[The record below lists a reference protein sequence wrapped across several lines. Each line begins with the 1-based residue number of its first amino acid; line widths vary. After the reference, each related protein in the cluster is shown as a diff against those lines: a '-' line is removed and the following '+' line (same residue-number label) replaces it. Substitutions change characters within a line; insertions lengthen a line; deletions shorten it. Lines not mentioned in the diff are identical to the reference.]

1 VDDLLSDLNP
11 QQAAAVTHRGG
22 PILVVAG
29 AGSGKTRVLTRRI
42 AHLLA
47 TNQALPSEIL
57 AITFTNKAAAEMKER
72 VSAAVGPVGQRMWVS
87 TFHSACVRILRRQAH
102 HLGYPSS
109 FSIYDTDDS
118 RRLITNIGK
127 DLDLDPR
134 KYRPRGLAHQI
145 SALKNELIDHEA
157 FATTVQTESQQ
168 VLADVYRL
176 YTERLQRA
184 GAMDFD
190 DLIGNAVAV
199 LTLFDEVAAYY
210 HRLFA
215 HILIDEYQDTN
226 RAQYELVRRM
236 VGDGSEG
243 LDPAELCVVGDSD
256 QSIYAFRGADVRN
269 IEEFEKDFP
278 GAEVVLLEQNYR
290 STQTILSAANALI
303 SHNTG
308 RRDKRLWTD
317 AGDGEQIVGYV
328 ADDARDEAAFVVNE
342 IRQLTSQG
350 TDAGQIAVFY
360 RTHAQSRPLEE
371 VLLRSGLR
379 YRIVGNVRFY
389 ERREVRDALAYLR
402 AVSNPEDDVAVTR
415 ILNVPKRGLGD
426 RTVEQVSAL
435 AAREQITFEAALRR
449 AGEAGIGARAETRIG
464 GFLELLDELRM
475 LLDSGANP
483 EEMVEAVLEQ
493 SGLVAEL
500 QASND
505 PQDES
510 RLENLAQLTTVA
522 GEFINDNAD
531 GTLADFLER
540 VALVAEADDVPA
552 PEGGLVTLM
561 TLHTAKG
568 LEFDAVFLTGLEEAI
583 FPHSRS
589 LDDPTEL
596 QEERRLAYVGVTR
609 ARKQLYISR
618 AAMRMQFG
626 TTSMN
631 APSRFLEELPDSL
644 VHWRRTG
651 RDLSRR
657 VSDGGRGAAPAL
669 SQAAGSARRTSGP
682 IVALTAGDNVLHPKF
697 GLGTVVS
704 TAGEAD
710 KSEAHID
717 FGSEGVKRLLLRYA
731 PVEKL

>member
-1 VDDLLSDLNP
+1 M
-11 QQAAAVTHRGG
+11 THRGS

-47 TNQALPSEIL
+47 TNQAVPSEIL
-57 AITFTNKAAAEMKER
+57 AITFTNKAANEMKER
-72 VSAAVGPVGQRMWVS
+72 VTELVGPVGQRMWVS
-87 TFHSACVRILRRQAH
+87 TFHSACVRILRRQGH

-118 RRLITNIGK
+118 RRLLTTIGK
-127 DLDLDPR
+127 ELGLDPR
-134 KYRPRGLAHQI
+134 KYRPRGLQHQI
-145 SALKNELIDHEA
+145 SALKNELIDHEG
-157 FATTVQTESQQ
+157 FAASAETEAQQ
-168 VLADVYRL
+168 VLADVYRM
-176 YTERLQRA
+176 YSERLQRA

-190 DLIGNAVAV
+190 DLIGNTVAA
-199 LTLFDEVAAYY
+199 LTLFDDVAAYY

-226 RAQYELVRRM
+226 RAQYELVRRL
-236 VGDGSEG
+236 VGHGEEG

-303 SHNTG
+303 AHNTG
-308 RRDKRLWTD
+308 RREKRLWTD
-317 AGDGEQIVGYV
+317 AGDGEPIVGYV
-328 ADDARDEAAFVVNE
+328 GDDDRDEAAFVVNE
-342 IRQLTSQG
+342 IGQLTAAG
-350 TDAGQIAVFY
+350 TDPGEIAVFY

-371 VLLRSGLR
+371 VLVRSGLR

-402 AVSNPEDDVAVTR
+402 AVVNPVDDVAVTR

-426 RTVEQVSAL
+426 RTVEQVAAF
-435 AAREQITFEAALRR
+435 AAREGISFEAALRR
-449 AGEAGIGARAETRIG
+449 VPETGLGPSAETRIG
-464 GFLELLDELRM
+464 GFLGLLDELRM
-475 LLDSGANP
+475 MLDSGASP

-510 RLENLAQLTTVA
+510 RLENLAELASVA
-522 GEFINDNAD
+522 REFINDNAD

-540 VALVAEADDVPA
+540 VALVAEADDVPDHV
-552 PEGGLVTLM
+552 GGLVTLM

-568 LEFDAVFLTGLEEAI
+568 LEFDAVFLTGLEEAV
-583 FPHSRS
+583 FPHARS
-589 LDDPTEL
+589 LDDRVEL

-609 ARKQLYISR
+609 ARKKLYLSR

-626 TTSMN
+626 TPQAN
-631 APSRFLEELPDSL
+631 PPSRFLEELPDTL
-644 VHWRRTG
+644 IDWRRTG

-657 VSDGGRGAAPAL
+657 PSAGGRGAAPAL
-669 SQAAGSARRTSGP
+669 AQAAGSARRTAGP
-682 IVALTAGDNVLHPKF
+682 VITLNAGDNVLHPKF

-704 TAGEAD
+704 TAGKDD
-710 KSEAHID
+710 KAEAHID

>member
-1 VDDLLSDLNP
+1 
-11 QQAAAVTHRGG
+11 VTHRGS

-47 TNQALPSEIL
+47 TNQAVPSEIL
-57 AITFTNKAAAEMKER
+57 AITFTNKAANEMKDR
-72 VSAAVGPVGQRMWVS
+72 VSALVGPVGRRMWVS
-87 TFHSACVRILRRQAH
+87 TFHSACVRILRRQGH
-102 HLGYPSS
+102 HLGFPSS

-118 RRLITNIGK
+118 RRLLTAISK
-127 DLDLDPR
+127 ELDLDPR
-134 KYRPRGLAHQI
+134 KYRPRGLQHQI
-145 SALKNELIDHEA
+145 SGLKNELIDHEG
-157 FATTVQTESQQ
+157 FAAGVETEAQQ

-190 DLIGNAVAV
+190 DLIGNSVAV
-199 LTLFDEVAAYY
+199 LTLFDDVAAYY
-210 HRLFA
+210 HRLFG

-226 RAQYELVRRM
+226 KAQYELVRRL

-243 LDPAELCVVGDSD
+243 LDAAELCVVGDSD

-303 SHNTG
+303 AHNAG
-308 RRDKRLWTD
+308 RREKRLWTD
-317 AGDGEQIVGYV
+317 AGDGERIVGYV
-328 ADDARDEAAFVVNE
+328 ADDDRDEAAFVVNE
-342 IRQLTSQG
+342 IGRLTAQG
-350 TDAGQIAVFY
+350 MDAGEIAVFY

-371 VLLRSGLR
+371 VLLRTGLR

-389 ERREVRDALAYLR
+389 ERKEVRDALAYLR
-402 AVSNPEDDVAVTR
+402 VVANPEDDVALQR

-426 RTVEQVSAL
+426 RTVEQVTAF
-435 AAREQITFEAALRR
+435 AARERITFEAALRR
-449 AGEAGIGARAETRIG
+449 VGEIGLGPRAETRIG
-464 GFLELLDELRM
+464 GFLALLDELR
-475 LLDSGANP
+475 LRLESGADP
-483 EEMVEAVLEQ
+483 EEMVVAVLEQ
-493 SGLVAEL
+493 TGLVAEL

-510 RLENLAQLTTVA
+510 RLENLAELASVA
-522 GEFINDNAD
+522 REFLNDNAD

-540 VALVAEADDVPA
+540 VALVAEADDVP
-552 PEGGLVTLM
+552 EHDGGLVTLM

-568 LEFDAVFLTGLEEAI
+568 LEFDAVFLTGLEEAV
-583 FPHSRS
+583 FPHMRS
-589 LDDPTEL
+589 LDDPVEL

-609 ARKQLYISR
+609 ARQRLYVSR
-618 AAMRMQFG
+618 AAVRLQFG
-626 TTSMN
+626 TPQSN
-631 APSRFLEELPDSL
+631 PPSRFLEELPDAL
-644 VHWRRTG
+644 VDWRRTG

-657 VSDGGRGAAPAL
+657 PSAGGRGAAPAL
-669 SQAAGSARRTSGP
+669 AQAAGAARRTAGP
-682 IVALTAGDNVLHPKF
+682 VIDLNAGDSVLHPKF

-704 TAGEAD
+704 TAGEDDTA
-710 KSEAHID
+710 EAHID

-731 PVEKL
+731 PVEKV

>member
-1 VDDLLSDLNP
+1 
-11 QQAAAVTHRGG
+11 G
-22 PILVVAG
+22 
-29 AGSGKTRVLTRRI
+29 
-42 AHLLA
+42 HLLA
-47 TNQALPSEIL
+47 AGQAVPSGLL
-57 AITFTNKAAAEMKER
+57 AITFTNKAATEMKER
-72 VSAAVGPVGQRMWVS
+72 VTAAVGPVGQRMWVS

-102 HLGYPSS
+102 HLGFPSS

-157 FATTVQTESQQ
+157 FAPTAQTESQE
-168 VLADVYRL
+168 VLAQVYRL

-190 DLIGNAVAV
+190 DLIGNTVAV
-199 LTLFDEVAAYY
+199 LSLFDSVAAYY

-236 VGDGSEG
+236 VGDGAEG

-328 ADDARDEAAFVVNE
+328 ADDDRDEAAFVVNE
-342 IRQLTSQG
+342 IQRLTSEG
-350 TDAGQIAVFY
+350 LDAGEIAIFY

-371 VLLRSGLR
+371 VLLRSGLK

-426 RTVEQVSAL
+426 RTVEQVAAF

-449 AGEAGIGARAETRIG
+449 ASETGIGPRAETRIG
-464 GFLELLDELRM
+464 AFLALLDELRM
-475 LLDSGANP
+475 LLDSGADP

-493 SGLVAEL
+493 SGLVGEL

-510 RLENLAQLTTVA
+510 RLENLAQLASVA
-522 GEFINDNAD
+522 GEFMNDNAD
-531 GTLADFLER
+531 GALADFLER
-540 VALVAEADDVPA
+540 VALV
-552 PEGGLVTLM
+552 
-561 TLHTAKG
+561 
-568 LEFDAVFLTGLEEAI
+568 
-583 FPHSRS
+583 
-589 LDDPTEL
+589 
-596 QEERRLAYVGVTR
+596 
-609 ARKQLYISR
+609 
-618 AAMRMQFG
+618 
-626 TTSMN
+626 
-631 APSRFLEELPDSL
+631 
-644 VHWRRTG
+644 
-651 RDLSRR
+651 
-657 VSDGGRGAAPAL
+657 
-669 SQAAGSARRTSGP
+669 
-682 IVALTAGDNVLHPKF
+682 
-697 GLGTVVS
+697 
-704 TAGEAD
+704 
-710 KSEAHID
+710 
-717 FGSEGVKRLLLRYA
+717 
-731 PVEKL
+731 

>member
-1 VDDLLSDLNP
+1 MDDLLSDLNP
-11 QQAAAVTHRGG
+11 QQAAAVTHRGK

-47 TNQALPSEIL
+47 EGQAVPSEIL
-57 AITFTNKAAAEMKER
+57 AITFTNKAAAEMKDR
-72 VSAAVGPVGQRMWVS
+72 VTAHVGPVGQRMWVS

-102 HLGYPSS
+102 HLGFPSS

-134 KYRPRGLAHQI
+134 KYRPRGLQHQI
-145 SALKNELIDHEA
+145 SGLKNELIDHES
-157 FATTVQTESQQ
+157 FVPETEAQE
-168 VLADVYRL
+168 VLAEVFRL
-176 YTERLQRA
+176 YTERLHRA

-190 DLIGNAVAV
+190 DLIGNTVAV

-226 RAQYELVRRM
+226 RAQYELVRRL
-236 VGDGSEG
+236 VGQESGG

-303 SHNTG
+303 AHNAG

-317 AGDGEQIVGYV
+317 AGDGAKIVGYV
-328 ADDARDEAAFVVNE
+328 GDDDRDEAAFVVNE
-342 IRQLTSQG
+342 IKRLTADG
-350 TDAGQIAVFY
+350 LDPGEIAIFY

-389 ERREVRDALAYLR
+389 ERKEVRDALAYLR
-402 AVSNPEDDVAVTR
+402 VISNPEDDVALTR

-426 RTVEQVSAL
+426 RTVEQISQL

-449 AGEAGIGARAETRIG
+449 REEAGIGTRSDTRIG
-464 GFLELLDELRM
+464 GFLALLDELRM
-475 LLDSGANP
+475 VLDSGADP

-510 RLENLAQLTTVA
+510 RLENLAELASVA
-522 GEFINDNAD
+522 REFVNDNAD
-531 GTLADFLER
+531 GQLADFLER

-552 PEGGLVTLM
+552 HEGGLVTLM

-568 LEFDAVFLTGLEEAI
+568 LEFDAVFLTGLEESV
-583 FPHSRS
+583 FPHARS
-589 LDDPTEL
+589 LDDPKEME
-596 QEERRLAYVGVTR
+596 EERRLAYVGVTR
-609 ARKQLYISR
+609 ARKQLHVSR
-618 AAMRMQFG
+618 ASMRMQFG
-626 TTSMN
+626 TPQAN
-631 APSRFLEELPDSL
+631 PPSRFLEELPADL
-644 VHWRRTG
+644 VDWRRTG

-657 VSDGGRGAAPAL
+657 PSAGGRGAAPAL
-669 SQAAGSARRTSGP
+669 AQAAGSARRTSGP
-682 IVALTAGDNVLHPKF
+682 ILSLTAGDNVLHPKF

-704 TAGEAD
+704 TAGSAD
-710 KSEAHID
+710 KAEAHID

-731 PVEKL
+731 PVEKV

>member
-1 VDDLLSDLNP
+1 MLDLLSDLNP
-11 QQAAAVTHRGG
+11 PQAAAVTHRGR

-42 AHLLA
+42 AHLLQ
-47 TNQALPSEIL
+47 TQQAVPSEIL
-57 AITFTNKAAAEMKER
+57 AITFTNKAANEMKER
-72 VSAAVGPVGQRMWVS
+72 VTELVGPVGQRMWVS

-109 FSIYDTDDS
+109 FSIYDTDDA
-118 RRLITNIGK
+118 RRLLTQISK

-134 KYRPRGLAHQI
+134 RYKPRGLAHQI
-145 SALKNELIDHEA
+145 SNLKNELIDHESFVA
-157 FATTVQTESQQ
+157 EGENEE

-176 YTERLQRA
+176 YSERMQRA

-190 DLIGNAVAV
+190 DLIGNSVAV

-226 RAQYELVRRM
+226 HAQYQLVRRL
-236 VGDGSEG
+236 VGDGALG

-303 SHNTG
+303 SHNVG

-317 AGDGEQIVGYV
+317 SGDGDLIVGYV
-328 ADDARDEAAFVVNE
+328 GDDDRDEAAFVVNE
-342 IRQLTSQG
+342 IQKLTADG
-350 TDAGQIAVFY
+350 LDPGEIAVFY

-379 YRIVGNVRFY
+379 YKIVGNVRFY
-389 ERREVRDALAYLR
+389 ERKEVRDALAYLR
-402 AVSNPEDDVAVTR
+402 IVNNPEDDLALQR

-426 RTVEQVSAL
+426 RTVEQVTGFANANRIS
-435 AAREQITFEAALRR
+435 FEDALRR
-449 AGEAGIGARAETRIG
+449 VSETGVGPRAELRIG
-464 GFLELLDELRM
+464 GFLGLLDELRM
-475 LLDSGANP
+475 LLDSGADV
-483 EEMVEAVLEQ
+483 EDMVEAVLEQ

-500 QASND
+500 QASTD
-505 PQDES
+505 PQDEA
-510 RLENLAQLTTVA
+510 RLENLGELTSVA
-522 GEFINDNAD
+522 REFMNDNAD
-531 GTLADFLER
+531 GTLSDFLER
-540 VALVAEADDVPA
+540 VALVAEADEVPQH
-552 PEGGLVTLM
+552 EGGPVTLM

-568 LEFDAVFLTGLEEAI
+568 LEFDAVFLTGLEEGI
-583 FPHSRS
+583 FPHARS
-589 LDDPTEL
+589 LEDRKEME
-596 QEERRLAYVGVTR
+596 EERRLAYVGVTR
-609 ARKQLYISR
+609 ARKKLHISR
-618 AAMRMQFG
+618 AASRFQFG
-626 TTSMN
+626 TPQMN
-631 APSRFLEELPDSL
+631 PPSRFLDELPQALID
-644 VHWRRTG
+644 WRRTG

-657 VSDGGRGAAPAL
+657 PSAGGRGASPAL
-669 SQAAGSARRTSGP
+669 AEVAGKARRTAGPVLQLASG
-682 IVALTAGDNVLHPKF
+682 DKVLHPKF
-697 GLGTVVS
+697 GLGKVVS
-704 TAGEAD
+704 TAGAD
-710 KSEAHID
+710 DKAEAHID

>member
-1 VDDLLSDLNP
+1 MDDLLTDLNP
-11 QQAAAVTHRGG
+11 QQAEAVTHRGS

-42 AHLLA
+42 AHLLG
-47 TNQALPSEIL
+47 TGQAVPSEIL

-72 VSAAVGPVGQRMWVS
+72 VTALVGPVGQRMWVS
-87 TFHSACVRILRRQAH
+87 TFHSACVRILRRQGH

-118 RRLITNIGK
+118 RRLLTAIGK

-134 KYRPRGLAHQI
+134 KYRARGLQHQI
-145 SALKNELIDHEA
+145 SGLKNELIDHEA
-157 FATTVQTESQQ
+157 FSAGVETESQQ
-168 VLADVYRL
+168 VLADVYRM
-176 YTERLQRA
+176 YTDRLQRA

-190 DLIGNAVAV
+190 DLIGNSVAV

-210 HRLFA
+210 HRLFG
-215 HILIDEYQDTN
+215 HVLIDEYQDTN
-226 RAQYELVRRM
+226 KAQYELVRRL
-236 VGDGSEG
+236 VGDGAEG

-278 GAEVVLLEQNYR
+278 GAQVVLLEQNYR

-303 SHNTG
+303 AHNTG
-308 RRDKRLWTD
+308 RREKRLWTD
-317 AGDGEQIVGYV
+317 AGDGALITGYV
-328 ADDARDEAAFVVNE
+328 ADDDRDEAAFVVNE
-342 IRQLTSQG
+342 IRSLTSDG
-350 TDAGQIAVFY
+350 LDAGEIAVFY

-389 ERREVRDALAYLR
+389 ERKEVRDALAYLR
-402 AVSNPEDDVAVTR
+402 VVSNPEDDVALQR

-426 RTVEQVSAL
+426 RTVEQVAAF
-435 AAREQITFEAALRR
+435 AAREQISFEAALRR
-449 AGEAGIGARAETRIG
+449 APETGIGPRAETRIG
-464 GFLELLDELRM
+464 GFLALLDELRV
-475 LLDSGANP
+475 LLDSGADP
-483 EEMVEAVLEQ
+483 EEMVEAVLDQ

-510 RLENLAQLTTVA
+510 RLENLAELASVA
-522 GEFINDNAD
+522 REFLNDNAD

-540 VALVAEADDVPA
+540 VALVAEADDL
-552 PEGGLVTLM
+552 PEHDGGLVTLM

-568 LEFDAVFLTGLEEAI
+568 LEFDAVFLTGLEEAV
-583 FPHSRS
+583 FPHARS
-589 LDDPTEL
+589 LDDPVEL

-609 ARKQLYISR
+609 ARKRLYLSR
-618 AAMRMQFG
+618 AAMRLQFG
-626 TTSMN
+626 TPQSN
-631 APSRFLEELPDSL
+631 PPSRFLEELPASL
-644 VHWRRTG
+644 IDWKRTG

-657 VSDGGRGAAPAL
+657 PSAGGRGGAPAL
-669 SQAAGSARRTSGP
+669 AQAAGTMRKAAGP
-682 IVALTAGDNVLHPKF
+682 IVSLSAGDNVLHPKF

-704 TAGEAD
+704 TAGAD
-710 KSEAHID
+710 EKAEAHID

>member
-1 VDDLLSDLNP
+1 MDDLLSDLNP
-11 QQAAAVTHRGG
+11 QQSAAVTHRGG

-42 AHLLA
+42 AYLLA
-47 TNQALPSEIL
+47 TGQATPSEIL
-57 AITFTNKAAAEMKER
+57 AITFTNKAANEMKER
-72 VSAAVGPVGQRMWVS
+72 VASAVGPVGRRMWVS
-87 TFHSACVRILRRQAH
+87 TFHSACVRILRRQGH
-102 HLGYPSS
+102 HLGFPSS

-118 RRLITNIGK
+118 RRLITNITK

-134 KYRPRGLAHQI
+134 KYRPRGFQHQI
-145 SALKNELIDHEA
+145 SALKNELIDHET
-157 FATTVQTESQQ
+157 FAQDDLNESQQ

-190 DLIGNAVAV
+190 DLIGNTVAV
-199 LTLFDEVAAYY
+199 LSLYDSVAAYY

-226 RAQYELVRRM
+226 RAQYELVRRL
-236 VGDGSEG
+236 VGEGEQG

-278 GAEVVLLEQNYR
+278 GAAVVLLEQNYR

-303 SHNTG
+303 AHNAG

-317 AGDGEQIVGYV
+317 AGDGDPIIGYV
-328 ADDARDEAAFVVNE
+328 ADDDRDEAAFVVNE
-342 IRQLTSQG
+342 IRQITARG
-350 TDAGQIAVFY
+350 TDPGEIAVFY

-371 VLLRSGLR
+371 VLVRSGLR

-402 AVSNPEDDVAVTR
+402 AVANPVDDVALTR

-426 RTVEQVSAL
+426 RTVEQVNSL
-435 AAREQITFEAALRR
+435 AQREGISFEAALRR
-449 AGEAGIGARAETRIG
+449 APESGVGPRAELRIG
-464 GFLELLDELRM
+464 GFLALLDELR
-475 LLDSGANP
+475 LALDSGAGP

-493 SGLVAEL
+493 SGMVAQL
-500 QASND
+500 QASTD

-510 RLENLAQLTTVA
+510 RLENLAELASVA
-522 GEFINDNAD
+522 REFMNDNAD

-540 VALVAEADDVPA
+540 VALVAEADDVPDH
-552 PEGGLVTLM
+552 EGGLVTLM

-568 LEFDAVFLTGLEEAI
+568 LEFDAVFLTGLEEMV
-583 FPHSRS
+583 FPHARS
-589 LDDPTEL
+589 LDDPVEL

-626 TTSMN
+626 TPQGN
-631 APSRFLEELPDSL
+631 PPSRFLEELPDSL
-644 VHWRRTG
+644 IDWRRTG

-657 VSDGGRGAAPAL
+657 PSAGGRGAAPAL
-669 SQAAGSARRTSGP
+669 AQAAGSARRTAGP
-682 IVALTAGDNVLHPKF
+682 VISLSAGDNVLHPKF

-704 TAGEAD
+704 TAGRDD
-710 KSEAHID
+710 KAEAHID
-717 FGSEGVKRLLLRYA
+717 FGSEGIKRLLLRYA
-731 PVEKL
+731 PVEKV

>member
-1 VDDLLSDLNP
+1 
-11 QQAAAVTHRGG
+11 VTHRGS

-47 TNQALPSEIL
+47 SNQAVPSEIL
-57 AITFTNKAAAEMKER
+57 AITFTNKAANEMKDR
-72 VSAAVGPVGQRMWVS
+72 VSALVGPVGRRMWVS
-87 TFHSACVRILRRQAH
+87 TFHSACVRILRRQGH
-102 HLGYPSS
+102 HLGFPSS

-118 RRLITNIGK
+118 RRLLTAIGK

-134 KYRPRGLAHQI
+134 KYRPRGLQHQI
-145 SALKNELIDHEA
+145 SGLKNELIDHEA
-157 FATTVQTESQQ
+157 FTAGVETEAQQ
-168 VLADVYRL
+168 VLADVYRQ

-190 DLIGNAVAV
+190 DLIGNSVAV

-210 HRLFA
+210 HRLFG
-215 HILIDEYQDTN
+215 HVLIDEYQDTN
-226 RAQYELVRRM
+226 KAQYELVRRL

-303 SHNTG
+303 AHNAG
-308 RRDKRLWTD
+308 RREKRLWTD
-317 AGDGEQIVGYV
+317 AGDGDLIVGYV
-328 ADDARDEAAFVVNE
+328 ADDDRDEAAFVVNE
-342 IRQLTSQG
+342 IRRLTG
-350 TDAGQIAVFY
+350 NGLDAGEIAVFY

-371 VLLRSGLR
+371 VLVRSGLR

-389 ERREVRDALAYLR
+389 ERKEVRDALAYLR
-402 AVSNPEDDVAVTR
+402 VASNPEDDVALQR

-426 RTVEQVSAL
+426 RTVEQVTAF
-435 AAREQITFEAALRR
+435 AARDQITFEAALRR
-449 AGEAGIGARAETRIG
+449 VGEVGLGPRAETRIG
-464 GFLELLDELRM
+464 GFLALLDELRVR
-475 LLDSGANP
+475 LDSGADP

-510 RLENLAQLTTVA
+510 RLENLAELVSVA
-522 GEFINDNAD
+522 REFLNDNAD

-540 VALVAEADDVPA
+540 VALVAEADDVPEH
-552 PEGGLVTLM
+552 EGGLVTLM

-568 LEFDAVFLTGLEEAI
+568 LEFDAVFLTGLEESV
-583 FPHSRS
+583 FPHMRS
-589 LDDPTEL
+589 LDDPVEL

-609 ARKQLYISR
+609 ARKRLYVSR
-618 AAMRMQFG
+618 AAVRMQFG
-626 TTSMN
+626 TPQSN
-631 APSRFLEELPDSL
+631 PPSRFLEELPGSL
-644 VHWRRTG
+644 VDWHRTG

-657 VSDGGRGAAPAL
+657 PSAGGRGAAPAL
-669 SQAAGSARRTSGP
+669 AQAAGAARRTAGP
-682 IVALTAGDNVLHPKF
+682 VIDLSAGDNVLHPKF

-704 TAGEAD
+704 TAGHDD
-710 KSEAHID
+710 KAEAHID

-731 PVEKL
+731 PVEKV

>member
-1 VDDLLSDLNP
+1 
-11 QQAAAVTHRGG
+11 VTHRGS

-47 TNQALPSEIL
+47 TNQAVPSEIL
-57 AITFTNKAAAEMKER
+57 AITFTNKAANEMKDR
-72 VSAAVGPVGQRMWVS
+72 VSALVGPVGRRMWVS
-87 TFHSACVRILRRQAH
+87 TFHSACVRILRRQGH
-102 HLGYPSS
+102 HLGFPSS

-118 RRLITNIGK
+118 RRLLTAISK
-127 DLDLDPR
+127 ELDLDPR
-134 KYRPRGLAHQI
+134 KYRPRGLQHQI
-145 SALKNELIDHEA
+145 SGLKNELIDHEG
-157 FATTVQTESQQ
+157 FAAGVETEAQQ

-190 DLIGNAVAV
+190 DLIGNSVAV
-199 LTLFDEVAAYY
+199 LTLFDDVAAYY
-210 HRLFA
+210 HRLFG

-226 RAQYELVRRM
+226 KAQYELVRRL

-243 LDPAELCVVGDSD
+243 LDAAELCVVGDSD

-303 SHNTG
+303 AHNRG
-308 RRDKRLWTD
+308 RREKRLWTD
-317 AGDGEQIVGYV
+317 AGDGERIVGYV
-328 ADDARDEAAFVVNE
+328 ADDDRDEAAFVVNE
-342 IRQLTSQG
+342 IGRLTAQG
-350 TDAGQIAVFY
+350 MDAGEIAVFY

-371 VLLRSGLR
+371 VLLRTGLR

-389 ERREVRDALAYLR
+389 ERKEVRDALAYLR
-402 AVSNPEDDVAVTR
+402 VVANPEDDVALQR

-426 RTVEQVSAL
+426 RTVEQVTAF
-435 AAREQITFEAALRR
+435 AARERITFEAALRR
-449 AGEAGIGARAETRIG
+449 VGEIGLGPRAETRIG
-464 GFLELLDELRM
+464 GFLALLDELR
-475 LLDSGANP
+475 LRLESGADP
-483 EEMVEAVLEQ
+483 EEMVVAVLEQ
-493 SGLVAEL
+493 TGLVAEL

-510 RLENLAQLTTVA
+510 RLENLAELASVA
-522 GEFINDNAD
+522 REFLNDNAD

-540 VALVAEADDVPA
+540 VALVAEADDVP
-552 PEGGLVTLM
+552 EHDGGLVTLM

-568 LEFDAVFLTGLEEAI
+568 LEFDAVFLTGLEEAV
-583 FPHSRS
+583 FPHMRS
-589 LDDPTEL
+589 LDDPVEL

-609 ARKQLYISR
+609 ARQRLYVSR
-618 AAMRMQFG
+618 AAVRLQFG
-626 TTSMN
+626 TPQSN
-631 APSRFLEELPDSL
+631 PPSRFLEELPDAL
-644 VHWRRTG
+644 VDWRRTG

-657 VSDGGRGAAPAL
+657 PSAGGRGAAPAL
-669 SQAAGSARRTSGP
+669 AQAAGAARRTAGP
-682 IVALTAGDNVLHPKF
+682 VIDLNAGDSVLHPKF

-704 TAGEAD
+704 TAGEDDTA
-710 KSEAHID
+710 EAHID

-731 PVEKL
+731 PVEKV

>member
-42 AHLLA
+42 GHLLQ
-47 TNQALPSEIL
+47 TQQAVPSEIL
-57 AITFTNKAAAEMKER
+57 AITFTNKAANEMKDR
-72 VSAAVGPVGQRMWVS
+72 VTALVGPVGQRMWVS
-87 TFHSACVRILRRQAH
+87 TFHSACVRMLRRQAH

-109 FSIYDTDDS
+109 FSIYDTDDQ
-118 RRLITNIGK
+118 RRLLTQISK
-127 DLDLDPR
+127 ELDLDPR

-145 SALKNELIDHEA
+145 SSLKNELIDHEA
-157 FATTVQTESQQ
+157 FTPETEAQE
-168 VLADVYRL
+168 VLADVYRR
-176 YTERLQRA
+176 YTERMQRA

-190 DLIGNAVAV
+190 DLINNTVAV
-199 LTLFDEVAAYY
+199 LSLFDEVAAYY
-210 HRLFA
+210 HRLWG
-215 HILIDEYQDTN
+215 HVLIDEYQDTN
-226 RAQYELVRRM
+226 HAQYQLVRRL
-236 VGDGSEG
+236 VGDAGTG

-303 SHNTG
+303 AHNTG

-317 AGDGEQIVGYV
+317 AGDGAPIVGYV
-328 ADDARDEAAFVVNE
+328 ADDDRDEAAFVVGE
-342 IRQLTSQG
+342 IQKLTADG
-350 TDAGQIAVFY
+350 VDAGEIAVFY

-389 ERREVRDALAYLR
+389 ERKEIRDALAYLR
-402 AVSNPEDDVAVTR
+402 VVNNPEDDLALTR

-426 RTVEQVSAL
+426 RTVEQVAAF
-435 AAREQITFEAALRR
+435 AAREQITFEAALRQ
-449 AGEAGIGARAETRIG
+449 APQTGIGPRAETRIG
-464 GFLELLDELRM
+464 GFVVMLDELRM
-475 LLDSGANP
+475 LLDSGADV

-505 PQDES
+505 PQDEA
-510 RLENLAQLTTVA
+510 RLENLAELASVA
-522 GEFINDNAD
+522 REFMNDNAD

-540 VALVAEADDVPA
+540 VALVAEADEVPDH
-552 PEGGLVTLM
+552 EGGLVTLM

-568 LEFDAVFLTGLEEAI
+568 LEFDAVFLTGLEEGV
-583 FPHSRS
+583 FPHARS
-589 LDDPTEL
+589 LDDRTEM

-609 ARKQLYISR
+609 ARRQLYISR
-618 AAMRMQFG
+618 AASRLQFG
-626 TTSMN
+626 TPQMN
-631 APSRFLEELPDSL
+631 PPSRFLEELPERLID
-644 VHWRRTG
+644 WRRTG

-657 VSDGGRGAAPAL
+657 PSAGGRGAAPAL
-669 SQAAGSARRTSGP
+669 AAVAGSARRAAGP
-682 IVALTAGDNVLHPKF
+682 VVQLAAGEKVLHPKF
-697 GLGTVVS
+697 GLGTVVATS
-704 TAGEAD
+704 GVDDKAEA
-710 KSEAHID
+710 SID

-731 PVEKL
+731 PVEKV

>member
-1 VDDLLSDLNP
+1 MDDLLSDLNP
-11 QQAAAVTHRGG
+11 AQAAAVTHRGG

-42 AHLLA
+42 AYLLA
-47 TNQALPSEIL
+47 EGQTVPSEIL
-57 AITFTNKAAAEMKER
+57 AITFTNKAANEMKER
-72 VSAAVGPVGQRMWVS
+72 VTAAVGPVGQRMWVS
-87 TFHSACVRILRRQAH
+87 TFHSSCVRILRRQAH
-102 HLGYPSS
+102 HLGFPSS

-134 KYRPRGLAHQI
+134 KYRPRGLQHQI
-145 SALKNELIDHEA
+145 SGLKNELIDHESY
-157 FATTVQTESQQ
+157 VPETESQE
-168 VLADVYRL
+168 VLAEVFRL
-176 YTERLQRA
+176 YTQRLQRA

-190 DLIGNAVAV
+190 DLIGNTVAV

-210 HRLFA
+210 HRLFG

-226 RAQYELVRRM
+226 LAQYELVRRL
-236 VGDGSEG
+236 VGDGSHG

-278 GAEVVLLEQNYR
+278 GAHVVLLEQNYR

-303 SHNTG
+303 SHNKG

-317 AGDGEQIVGYV
+317 SGDGPPIIGYV
-328 ADDARDEAAFVVNE
+328 ADDDRDEAAFVVNE
-342 IRQLTSQG
+342 IRKLTSDG
-350 TDAGQIAVFY
+350 WDAGEIAIFY

-379 YRIVGNVRFY
+379 YKIVGNVRFY
-389 ERREVRDALAYLR
+389 ERKEVRDALAYLR
-402 AVSNPEDDVAVTR
+402 VVSNPEDDVALTR

-426 RTVEQVSAL
+426 RTVEQISEL

-449 AGEAGIGARAETRIG
+449 RDEAGIGPRAETRIG
-464 GFLELLDELRM
+464 GFLALLDELRM
-475 LLDSGANP
+475 VLDSGADP
-483 EEMVEAVLEQ
+483 EEMVEAVLDQ

-510 RLENLAQLTTVA
+510 RLENLAELASVA
-522 GEFINDNAD
+522 REFVNDNAD

-552 PEGGLVTLM
+552 HEGGLVTLM

-568 LEFDAVFLTGLEEAI
+568 LEFDAVFLTGLEESV
-583 FPHSRS
+583 FPHARS
-589 LDDPTEL
+589 LDDPVEL

-609 ARKQLYISR
+609 ARKQLHISR
-618 AAMRMQFG
+618 ASMRMQFG
-626 TTSMN
+626 TPQSN
-631 APSRFLEELPDSL
+631 PPSRFLDELPDSL
-644 VHWRRTG
+644 IDWRRTG

-657 VSDGGRGAAPAL
+657 PSAGGRGAAPAL
-669 SQAAGSARRTSGP
+669 AQAAGSARRTSGP
-682 IVALTAGDNVLHPKF
+682 IISLTAGDNVLHPKF

-704 TAGEAD
+704 TAGESD
-710 KSEAHID
+710 KAEAHID
-717 FGSEGVKRLLLRYA
+717 FGSAGVKRLLLRYA
-731 PVEKL
+731 PVEKV

>member
-1 VDDLLSDLNP
+1 
-11 QQAAAVTHRGG
+11 
-22 PILVVAG
+22 VVAG

-47 TNQALPSEIL
+47 TNQAVPSEIL
-57 AITFTNKAAAEMKER
+57 AITFTNKAASEMKDR

-102 HLGYPSS
+102 HLGFPSS
-109 FSIYDTDDS
+109 FSIYDTDDT

-157 FATTVQTESQQ
+157 FAPTVETESQQ

-190 DLIGNAVAV
+190 DLIGNTVAV
-199 LTLFDEVAAYY
+199 LTLFDGVAAYY

-226 RAQYELVRRM
+226 RAQYELVRRL

-303 SHNTG
+303 SHNVG

-317 AGDGEQIVGYV
+317 AGDGEPIVGYV
-328 ADDARDEAAFVVNE
+328 ADDDRDEAAFVVNE
-342 IRQLTSQG
+342 IRALTSG
-350 TDAGQIAVFY
+350 GLDASEIAVFY

-402 AVSNPEDDVAVTR
+402 AVANPEDDVAITR

-426 RTVEQVSAL
+426 RTVEQVAAF
-435 AAREQITFEAALRR
+435 AAREQIPFEAALRR
-449 AGEAGIGARAETRIG
+449 APETGIGPRAETRIG
-464 GFLELLDELRM
+464 GFLALLDELR
-475 LLDSGANP
+475 LLLEVGANP
-483 EEMVEAVLEQ
+483 EEMVEAVLER

-500 QASND
+500 QASSD

-510 RLENLAQLTTVA
+510 RLENLAELASVA
-522 GEFINDNAD
+522 GEFMADNAD
-531 GTLADFLER
+531 GTLDDFLER
-540 VALVAEADDVPA
+540 VALVAETDDLPDH
-552 PEGGLVTLM
+552 EGGLVTLM

-568 LEFDAVFLTGLEEAI
+568 LEFDAVFLTGLEESV
-583 FPHSRS
+583 FPHARS
-589 LDDPTEL
+589 LDDPVEL

-609 ARKQLYISR
+609 ARKRLYISR
-618 AAMRMQFG
+618 ASMRMQFG
-626 TTSMN
+626 TPSSN
-631 APSRFLEELPDSL
+631 PPSRFLDELPGNL
-644 VHWRRTG
+644 VDWRRTG

-657 VSDGGRGAAPAL
+657 PSAGGRGSAPAL
-669 SQAAGSARRTSGP
+669 AQAAGVARRTAGP
-682 IVALTAGDNVLHPKF
+682 IVDLNAGDNVLHPKF

-704 TAGEAD
+704 TAGEAE
-710 KSEAHID
+710 KAEAHID

-731 PVEKL
+731 PVEKV